1 MKVNWLK
8 VASIASTIIGIG
20 GGILSDWVTEQT
32 TKKEIDE
39 RINAL
44 IHQINK

>member
-8 VASIASTIIGIG
+8 VASIASTSIGIG
-20 GGILSDWVTEQT
+20 GGILSDWVTEQN

-39 RINAL
+39 RINKL
-44 IHQINK
+44 MHQINK

>member
-20 GGILSDWVTEQT
+20 GGILSDWVTEQN

-39 RINAL
+39 RINER
-44 IHQINK
+44 IRQINK